1 MKTWIACGIL
11 TAAVSVG
18 FGAEAAKEAAPAEK
32 HIDLA
37 ICLDTS
43 NSMDGLIDSAKQK
56 LWAVVNELATAK
68 PRPRLRVALYQYGN
82 DSLSKENGWV
92 QRVCDLTGD
101 LDEIYEKLFALRTN
115 GGTEF
120 VARVTR
126 AAADELKWDTGK
138 NTLRILFVA
147 GNEAATQDGKFKLK
161 DVCAATAGKGI
172 IINTIFCGNEARGR
186 QTGWADVALW
196 ADGQYAAID
205 QNEGTVV
212 ISTPY
217 DKKLSELGA
226 KLNETYV
233 AYGPGGGKGS
243 SKQKA
248 QDSNALSLSPAAS
261 AERATAKAG
270 GLYRNAAW
278 DLVDAMKDKKVDLA
292 KVPEAELPE
301 NMRKMTPE
309 ERKKYVADQAA
320 ERGNIQKEIKDL
332 DAKRQAHVKVEMGK
346 RGLEEGASFDAA
358 LRKAVRMQA
367 ESKDFKFETKPAK

>member
-1 MKTWIACGIL
+1 MRTWIACGIVTL
-11 TAAVSVG
+11 VVGVG
-18 FGAEAAKEAAPAEK
+18 FGAEAAREAAPAEK

-82 DSLSKENGWV
+82 NSLSKENGWV

-101 LDEIYEKLFALRTN
+101 LDEVYDKLFALRTN

-138 NTLRILFVA
+138 NTLRIIFVA
-147 GNEAATQDGKFKLK
+147 GNEAATQDNTFKLK

-172 IINTIFCGNEARGR
+172 ILNTIFCGDEARGR
-186 QTGWADVALW
+186 QTGWADAALW

-205 QNEGTVV
+205 QDRGTVV
-212 ISTPY
+212 INTPY

-233 AYGPGGGKGS
+233 AYGSKGRRGMS
-243 SKQKA
+243 LQMA
-248 QDSNALSLSPAAS
+248 GDSNAMAASPAAS

-270 GLYRNAAW
+270 GLYRNAVW
-278 DLVDAMKDKKVDLA
+278 DLVDAMKEKKVDLA

-301 NMRKMTPE
+301 KMRKMTPE
-309 ERKKYVADQAA
+309 ERKKYVAEQATRR
-320 ERGNIQKEIKDL
+320 EKVQKEIKDL
-332 DAKRQAHVKVEMGK
+332 DAKRQAHVKAEMSK

-367 ESKDFKFETKPAK
+367 ESKDFKFESKPAT

>member
-1 MKTWIACGIL
+1 MKRWIACGIV
-11 TAAVSVG
+11 AAIASVA
-18 FGAEAAKEAAPAEK
+18 FGAEATEKAAPPAK

-68 PRPRLRVALYQYGN
+68 PRPELRVALYQYGN
-82 DSLSKENGWV
+82 DGLNKENGWV

-101 LDEIYEKLFALRTN
+101 LDEVYDKLFALRTN
-115 GGTEF
+115 GGTEY

-126 AAADELKWDTGK
+126 AAADELKWDKGK
-138 NTLRILFVA
+138 NTLRMIFVA

-186 QTGWADVALW
+186 QTGWADAALW

-205 QNEGTVV
+205 QDRGTVV
-212 ISTPY
+212 INTPY
-217 DKKLSELGA
+217 DKKLSELSA
-226 KLNETYV
+226 RLNTTYV
-233 AYGPGGGKGS
+233 AYGARGGKGLS
-243 SKQKA
+243 LQTA
-248 QDSNALSLSPAAS
+248 QDSNARTLSPSAS
-261 AERATAKAG
+261 AERAVAKAG

-278 DLVDAMKDKKVDLA
+278 DLVDAMKEKKVDLA

-309 ERKKYVADQAA
+309 QRKQAA
-320 ERGNIQKEIKDL
+320 EREKIQKEIKDL
-332 DAKRQAHVKVEMGK
+332 DAKRKAHVKEEMNK

-358 LRKAVRMQA
+358 LRKAVRLQA
-367 ESKDFKFETKPAK
+367 ESKDFKFEEKPAK